1 MEMISAVGLHYHSLG
16 EEWRKTVKA
25 LQDYVG
31 KLQRK
36 GRTKEKKTAGRN

>member
-1 MEMISAVGLHYHSLG
+1 MEKISALGLHYHSLG
-16 EEWRKTVKA
+16 EEWRKTTKA

-36 GRTKEKKTAGRN
+36 GRTKETTTSDRN